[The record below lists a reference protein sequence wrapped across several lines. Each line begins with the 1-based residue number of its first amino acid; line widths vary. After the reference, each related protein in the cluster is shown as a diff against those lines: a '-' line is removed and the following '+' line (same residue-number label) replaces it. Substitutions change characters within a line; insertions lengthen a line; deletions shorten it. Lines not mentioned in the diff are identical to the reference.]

1 MGQRQHWAI
10 FINNRSDKG
19 FAVDLLMRGTDHDL
33 FTDLQGQRGALFSKL
48 ELNRFM
54 DEEERHDKKI
64 ITKGVAQSLKS
75 MSSGEQKK
83 ALLKHLLKTQPDFL
97 ILDNP
102 FDNLDTETQADLV
115 KRLQTISEHTPL
127 VQIVSRSHD
136 LLPFITQFVELE
148 GRSLRRVRTRN
159 PFGAVSDK
167 TNTSFTAPI
176 PPPLVLFSFDG
187 EALIAFKN
195 VSVQY
200 GGRPILRDINWQI
213 GPGEFW
219 QLIGKNGSGKTT
231 LLSMITG
238 ENSKGYGQEL
248 YIFGQKKGSGESIWD
263 IKKRIGYFTPAMT
276 DKFTGYHSL
285 EHMLIS
291 GLHDSVGL
299 YVKPSEAELRLAKE
313 WLQLIGLW
321 ELKDTYFHEMSMG
334 NQRLLMTVRAMIK
347 HPLLLILD
355 EPTAGLD
362 DTSAALFVALVN
374 KIAKE
379 SSTAIVFVSHRK
391 EKGLEPQFIYALTM
405 HESGSIGK
413 ML

>member
-159 PFGAVSDK
+159 PFGAASDK

-200 GGRPILRDINWQI
+200 GDRPILRDINWQI